1 MHRNF
6 TTALLY
12 ATSVLKIAT
21 LVTID
26 KAFTKAL
33 LDRIHKD
40 KNTSDDLIQKS
51 VALLDTYFK

>member
-33 LDRIHKD
+33 LDRIHKV
-40 KNTSDDLIQKS
+40 KNTSDDLIQKY

>member
-33 LDRIHKD
+33 LDRIHKV